1 MLYIV
6 NRLLNVA
13 ADNNHFFYLYK
24 KLHLIYCIRARLRT
38 KVFSTGHQRNDYIA
52 TWINDTNDHI
62 FCNFTLSNENID
74 LFYPSYSHSLVVK
87 YVECQLVIT
96 ICLSKTIT
104 GKPLIKSQ
112 ENYLEKLIGLPY
124 IFLLPRF
131 SFRYMKQINIDT
143 SDYLFNETNMSQTYH
158 LMSRILKGKNLAH

>member
-1 MLYIV
+1 MIKNLGQMKLFLHLNWNIWCVTKQTFPEVKCNYIMLYIV

-52 TWINDTNDHI
+52 TWFNDINDHI

-104 GKPLIKSQ
+104 GKPLIKS
-112 ENYLEKLIGLPY
+112 
-124 IFLLPRF
+124 
-131 SFRYMKQINIDT
+131 
-143 SDYLFNETNMSQTYH
+143 
-158 LMSRILKGKNLAH
+158 

>member
-1 MLYIV
+1 MQQQITITFSIY
-6 NRLLNVA
+6 NG
-13 ADNNHFFYLYK
+13 YK

-38 KVFSTGHQRNDYIA
+38 KVFLQ
-52 TWINDTNDHI
+52 DTNVMITLRLGSMISYHI

-104 GKPLIKSQ
+104 GKPLIKSL
-112 ENYLEKLIGLPY
+112 ENYLEKLIGLIY
-124 IFLLPRF
+124 IFLQPRF
-131 SFRYMKQINIDT
+131 LFLFYEIDK
-143 SDYLFNETNMSQTYH
+143 SSYIGLSV
-158 LMSRILKGKNLAH
+158 

>member
-24 KLHLIYCIRARLRT
+24 KLHLIYCILARLRT

-52 TWINDTNDHI
+52 TWFNDINDHI

-124 IFLLPRF
+124 IFLYPRF
-131 SFRYMKQINIDT
+131 SFRYMKQINIHT
-143 SDYLFNETNMSQTYH
+143 SEH
-158 LMSRILKGKNLAH
+158 VMSRILKGKNLAY